1 MTDNIKKDAQNLAQL
16 LLKHRTLQCKAQNE
30 FEWTREATL
39 CDTYLSNLRDL
50 GLSAIVSVTAQTA
63 EVIAL

>member
-16 LLKHRTLQCKAQNE
+16 LLKHRTLQCKADNE
-30 FEWTREATL
+30 FDWNREATL

-50 GLSAIVSVTAQTA
+50 GLSAIVSVTRQTA
-63 EVIAL
+63 EVIVL